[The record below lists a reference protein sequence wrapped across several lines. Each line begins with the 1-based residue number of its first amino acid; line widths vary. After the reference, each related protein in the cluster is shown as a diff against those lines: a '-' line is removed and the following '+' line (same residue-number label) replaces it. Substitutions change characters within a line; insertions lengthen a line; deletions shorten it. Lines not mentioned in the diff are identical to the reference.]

1 MIKNIYYF
9 GTNLLFTFFFIIF
22 IFVFKYEILQDTRLN
37 LLFIFFLIIFTIQIK
52 NYFIKNKN
60 WIICN
65 SIFIFFVA
73 IYSLESLIIFY
84 PRNLDKEIIKKNTSE
99 INEDINK
106 ILYPFT
112 LLSNPRFDKNLLLDN
127 QKIFPLS
134 SLGNSMTLLCKRNDG
149 NWVSYRTDKYGFN
162 NSNELWEKDSLEYM
176 ILGDSFSGGNCVN
189 PEQNWVSI
197 FKKSK
202 PETINLAIGGNG
214 PLMMLGSI
222 VEYSQ
227 KRKVKNIIWQYYDT
241 AETRIDL
248 ELKNELLNKYL
259 YNVNFSQ
266 NLEHNNFELQN
277 ILKKISQLKEFAEAD
292 EIINRNIKNN
302 KQKFIDLIKL
312 SNTRNLANININKK
326 NYRKTILN
334 NIFENLKII
343 SMKNNSEVHLLYLP
357 SYLSLINQQ
366 RNNILS
372 EGEII
377 EMATNKNFKII
388 NLSNSLKREKNPKKL
403 FEFNQNDFDQ
413 KHYSKKGYELI
424 GKKMVFCEE
433 FFSKNK
439 NKFYCD

>member
-1 MIKNIYYF
+1 
-9 GTNLLFTFFFIIF
+9 
-22 IFVFKYEILQDTRLN
+22 
-37 LLFIFFLIIFTIQIK
+37 
-52 NYFIKNKN
+52 
-60 WIICN
+60 
-65 SIFIFFVA
+65 
-73 IYSLESLIIFY
+73 LIIFY

-99 INEDINK
+99 INEEINK

-277 ILKKISQLKEFAEAD
+277 ILKKIYQLKEFAEAD
-292 EIINRNIKNN
+292 EIINKNIKNN

-326 NYRKTILN
+326 KYRKTILN